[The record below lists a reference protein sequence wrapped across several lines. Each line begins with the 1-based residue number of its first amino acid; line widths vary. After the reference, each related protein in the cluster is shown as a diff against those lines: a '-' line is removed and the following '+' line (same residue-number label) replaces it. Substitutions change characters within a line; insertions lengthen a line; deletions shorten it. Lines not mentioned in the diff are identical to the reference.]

1 VKFLGFLS
9 FDIVTKKYRC
19 VYEDS
24 GVDLHYLLIVVVG
37 VAQGRKAC

>member
-9 FDIVTKKYRC
+9 FDIVTKKYHC

-24 GVDLHYLLIVVVG
+24 GVDLHYILIVDVG